1 MVMQQASASCRFH
14 RSNALSTRDDER
26 ETDRLHTHYVNHNIL
41 GVLSTCYL
49 RKAWLRRYKVN
60 DYRNVNFLTTIVYD
74 LLNEQRSL
82 RNIKRA
88 MFIILSGSEAIA
100 WNPLE
105 IIVPGKGYHGLQHR
119 NNPEAGRKLYI
130 IVILQISLSR
140 SRRHPRFLTNILYL
154 DNVI

>member
-1 MVMQQASASCRFH
+1 MVTQQASASCRFH

-26 ETDRLHTHYVNHNIL
+26 ETDRLHTHHVNRITHA
-41 GVLSTCYL
+41 VLSACYL

-60 DYRNVNFLTTIVYD
+60 DYRNVNFLTTVVYD

-88 MFIILSGSEAIA
+88 IFIILSGSEAIA

-105 IIVPGKGYHGLQHR
+105 ITVFGKRYHSLQDR

-130 IVILQISLSR
+130 IVILQISLSH
-140 SRRHPRFLTNILYL
+140 SLRHPRFLTKIF
-154 DNVI
+154 